1 MNFKE
6 SLYLLRTLGIA
17 LWVILAV
24 ILFGTGAIIASF
36 LDSRGNWPHIVAR
49 WWAQSILFVSRT
61 KVTVQGLENIDPNKP
76 YIYMPNH
83 SSNFD
88 IPVLLGHLPVQ
99 FRWLAKAELFK
110 FPLFGYAMKRVGY
123 ISIDRSNR
131 KSAFES
137 LEQAAAAIRNGRSVL
152 IFPEG
157 TRSRDNRIQE
167 FKKGGFVLAIKSG
180 VPIVPVIIHGTWQ
193 IMAKTG
199 ITIRPGNVLLEILQP
214 IDTTAYPLNRK
225 ERLMDDLRQ
234 RMIEAYEA
242 GKAAGR

>member
-1 MNFKE
+1 MNVRD
-6 SLYLLRTLGIA
+6 SLYLLRTIGIA

-24 ILFGTGAIIASF
+24 ILFGTAAIIASF

-49 WWAQSILFVSRT
+49 WWAKSILFVSRT
-61 KVTVQGLENIDPNKP
+61 KVRIQGLEHIDPNKP
-76 YIYMPNH
+76 YIFMPNH

-88 IPVLLGHLPVQ
+88 IPVLLAHLPVQ
-99 FRWLAKAELFK
+99 FRWLAKAELFR
-110 FPLFGYAMKRVGY
+110 FPLFGYAMKRAGY

-137 LEQAAAAIRNGRSVL
+137 LDQAAAAIRNGRSVM

-180 VPIVPVIIHGTWQ
+180 VPIVPVIIHGTWH

-214 IDTTAYPLNRK
+214 IDTTAYPLNQK
-225 ERLMDDLRQ
+225 DKLMDDLR
-234 RMIEAYEA
+234 RKMIEVYEA

>member
-1 MNFKE
+1 MNVKE

-49 WWAQSILFVSRT
+49 WWAKSILFVSRT
-61 KVTVQGLENIDPNKP
+61 KVNVRGLENIDPNKP
-76 YIYMPNH
+76 YIFMPNH

-137 LEQAAAAIRNGRSVL
+137 LEKAATAIRNGRSVL

-214 IDTTAYPLNRK
+214 IDTTAYPLNQK
-225 ERLMDDLRQ
+225 ERLMDDLRR
-234 RMIEAYEA
+234 RMIDVYEA